1 MAEAAL
7 WGFVGGAS
15 LLVGAVIALIRAPS
29 PKVLGFIMAFGAGV
43 LISALAFE
51 LTDEAFRTGGA
62 DAVAI
67 GLTLGALTYF
77 ALDRLLD
84 RAGGNHRKSSGGEQ
98 ADGSPMAILLGAVLD
113 GIPESAAIGL
123 TLLTG
128 EGVSAALVG
137 AVFLSNVPESL
148 AAATG
153 FKAAHWPAVRSLGL
167 WVGVALVSALSAAL
181 GYVVLDGASANAVGA
196 LESFAAGAILVMLVD
211 TMIPEAFKDANR
223 SKAVGLATTLGFAL
237 AYLLSTLE

>member
-29 PKVLGFIMAFGAGV
+29 AKVLGFIMAFGAGV

-51 LTDEAFRTGGA
+51 LTDEAFRRGGA

-67 GLTLGALTYF
+67 GLTLGALTYY
-77 ALDRLLD
+77 ALDALVD
-84 RAGGNHRKSSGGEQ
+84 RAGGEQRKSSGGEQ

-128 EGVSAALVG
+128 KGVSAPLVV

-153 FKAAHWPAVRSLGL
+153 FKAAGWSGARSLAL
-167 WVGVALVSALSAAL
+167 WVGVALVSALSAAV
-181 GYVVLDGASANAVGA
+181 GYVVLDGAPANAVGA
-196 LESFAAGAILVMLVD
+196 LQSFAAGAILVMLVD

-237 AYLLSTLE
+237 AYLLSTVE

>member
-15 LLVGAVIALIRAPS
+15 LLVGAAIALIRAPA
-29 PKVLGFIMAFGAGV
+29 PKALGFIMAFGAGV

-51 LTDEAFRTGGA
+51 LTDEAFSRAGA
-62 DAVAI
+62 DAVSI
-67 GLTLGALTYF
+67 GLALGALTYF
-77 ALDRLLD
+77 ALNTLLD
-84 RAGGNHRKSSGGEQ
+84 RAGGDDRKSSGGEQ
-98 ADGSPMAILLGAVLD
+98 ASGAPMAILLGAVLD

-128 EGVSAALVG
+128 EGVSVALVV

-153 FKAAHWPAVRSLGL
+153 FKAAGWSAARSLAL
-167 WVGVALVSALSAAL
+167 WAGVAVVSALSA
-181 GYVVLDGASANAVGA
+181 
-196 LESFAAGAILVMLVD
+196 
-211 TMIPEAFKDANR
+211 
-223 SKAVGLATTLGFAL
+223 
-237 AYLLSTLE
+237 

>member
-1 MAEAAL
+1 VAEAAL

-15 LLVGAVIALIRAPS
+15 LLLGAVIALIRAPS
-29 PKVLGFIMAFGAGV
+29 AKLLGFIMAFGAGV

-51 LTDEAFRTGGA
+51 LTDEAFRLGGA

-77 ALDRLLD
+77 ALNVLLD
-84 RAGGNHRKSSGGEQ
+84 RAGAERRKSSGGEQ

-128 EGVSAALVG
+128 EGVSVALVV

-153 FKAAHWPAVRSLGL
+153 FKAARWSSASILAL
-167 WVGVALVSALSAAL
+167 WAGVAVVSAVSAAV
-181 GYVVLDGASANAVGA
+181 GYAVLDGASENVVGS
-196 LESFAAGAILVMLVD
+196 LQSFAAGAILVMLVD
-211 TMIPEAFKDANR
+211 TMIPEAFKEANR

-237 AYLLSTLE
+237 AFLLSTVE